1 MKILI
6 SIGSLGLG
14 GAEKQAVWLANQFA
28 ANNDVTLITYYGG
41 KRESELSSNVKW
53 LRLIPESSS
62 EQSHES
68 PTKSLEDSKHD
79 AVATEANS
87 GRKIFILRE
96 PKSGSAKKEIRLWI
110 EIYIEKSKIATEF
123 INKILSGLLLIRS
136 LREAHHLIS
145 NTQPKFVVTF
155 LYHDTLILGLA
166 TLLRMK
172 RPKLIVG
179 RRSPFGYCE
188 ENRSLMEK
196 LLMRWIYKRADAA
209 VTNSTSN
216 VANAILDG
224 IAVEKI
230 FLIEN
235 FVDSNANKFREAKE
249 EQLSLLCI
257 ANFYHYK
264 NHFNLIKAIS
274 NFHGSIK
281 VTFLGDGPLK
291 AAATD
296 LARDLNVDSKFYG
309 HDDQQNV
316 LTHKMDFFILPSKF
330 EGNSNALLE
339 ALIEGFPAITTP
351 VGIASQLSE
360 IGAPVIVTSG
370 FEVADFEVAIHR
382 ALRDR
387 DFYSSVAKSFMHT
400 IASAHSKQ
408 TIFTQWSNLLDD
420 LSASSKG
427 KWA

>member
-110 EIYIEKSKIATEF
+110 KIYIEKSKIATEF
-123 INKILSGLLLIRS
+123 INKILSVINKILSGLLLIRS

-172 RPKLIVG
+172 RIA
-179 RRSPFGYCE
+179 Y
-188 ENRSLMEK
+188 
-196 LLMRWIYKRADAA
+196 
-209 VTNSTSN
+209 STSR
-216 VANAILDG
+216 IP
-224 IAVEKI
+224 
-230 FLIEN
+230 
-235 FVDSNANKFREAKE
+235 ST
-249 EQLSLLCI
+249 
-257 ANFYHYK
+257 
-264 NHFNLIKAIS
+264 IKY
-274 NFHGSIK
+274 
-281 VTFLGDGPLK
+281 P
-291 AAATD
+291 
-296 LARDLNVDSKFYG
+296 
-309 HDDQQNV
+309 
-316 LTHKMDFFILPSKF
+316 
-330 EGNSNALLE
+330 
-339 ALIEGFPAITTP
+339 
-351 VGIASQLSE
+351 
-360 IGAPVIVTSG
+360 
-370 FEVADFEVAIHR
+370 
-382 ALRDR
+382 
-387 DFYSSVAKSFMHT
+387 
-400 IASAHSKQ
+400 
-408 TIFTQWSNLLDD
+408 
-420 LSASSKG
+420 
-427 KWA
+427 